1 MASARAAF
9 ACRRPRR
16 LPRRRQPSPTPRVRQ
31 RRLRRSPRGGMS
43 APPPLGAACCPHAC
57 PLVARVAW
65 VTPPCAPAL
74 ATPRGRSA
82 LAAVH
87 PSLLAGDRQVL
98 AGGGCC
104 NRQGL

>member
-1 MASARAAF
+1 
-9 ACRRPRR
+9 
-16 LPRRRQPSPTPRVRQ
+16 
-31 RRLRRSPRGGMS
+31 MS
-43 APPPLGAACCPHAC
+43 APPPLAAACCPHAC

-104 NRQGL
+104 NRQGLSPVLMTRPGLARVSPYFRLRAMGRLSFP